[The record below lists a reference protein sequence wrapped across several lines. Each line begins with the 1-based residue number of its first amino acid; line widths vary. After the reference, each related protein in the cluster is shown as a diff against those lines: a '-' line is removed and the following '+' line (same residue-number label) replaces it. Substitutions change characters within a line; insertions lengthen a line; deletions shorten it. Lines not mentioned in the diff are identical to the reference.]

1 MDKLHIIALMFA
13 VAAVI
18 LSAIAFHKQNKKE
31 NFASST
37 KPRKA
42 LKKAKRTPMALKAK
56 KENFYAESAPKK
68 SVVPIIIGVVFFVI
82 LMAIYLS
89 PVKYGTMSFPAFSF

>member
-18 LSAIAFHKQNKKE
+18 LSAIAFHKQKKE